1 MLVEVMDF
9 KLNVFDKLMII
20 NVGSS
25 AFYQKGVFNMNSYI
39 YLDHAA
45 TSPMNGQVI
54 EAMTTAMQ
62 HVFGNASSI
71 HGAGREARK
80 YLDDAREVLANSIG
94 AHAGEIIFTSGG
106 TEADNSAILG
116 TVYARANEG
125 KHIITTQVE
134 HHAVLHT
141 CEKLER
147 EGFDVT
153 YLPVDQMGCVA
164 VEDVQKALREDTIL
178 VTIMYGNNEVGTI
191 QPIAEIGELLRN
203 HQATFHTDAVQA
215 YGLEA
220 IDVDQLQ
227 VDLLSVSAH
236 KINGPKGIGFLYQ
249 KTGTP
254 LASYALGGAQEK
266 KRRAGTENIPAI
278 IGFAKAVQVANK
290 LREEKRSLYNHF
302 KQIMLDVFSQE
313 KLAFHV
319 NGNEEQS
326 LPHILN
332 ISFDG
337 MEVESFLVNLD
348 MAGICVSS
356 GSACTAGSIDPSH
369 VLVAMFGQGAEEL
382 RNSIRFSFGQD
393 LTEKDIRS
401 AAEKTAQIVKKL
413 AKK

>member
-1 MLVEVMDF
+1 
-9 KLNVFDKLMII
+9 
-20 NVGSS
+20 
-25 AFYQKGVFNMNSYI
+25 MNSYI

-62 HVFGNASSI
+62 EVFGNASSI
-71 HGAGREARK
+71 HKAGREARK
-80 YLDDAREVLANSIG
+80 YLDGARELLAKSIG
-94 AHAGEIIFTSGG
+94 AQAGEIIFTSGG
-106 TEADNSAILG
+106 TEADNMAILG

-147 EGFDVT
+147 DGFEVT
-153 YLPVDQMGCVA
+153 YLPVDQKGRVA
-164 VEDVQKALREDTIL
+164 IEDVQKALRDDTIL

-191 QPIAEIGELLRN
+191 QPIAEIGALLRE
-203 HQATFHTDAVQA
+203 HSAIFHTDAVQA
-215 YGLEA
+215 YGLES
-220 IDVDQLQ
+220 IDVNELQ

-236 KINGPKGIGFLYQ
+236 KINGPKGVGFLYQ
-249 KTGTP
+249 KAGTP

-278 IGFAKAVQVANK
+278 IAFATAVQVANE

-302 KQIMLDVFSQE
+302 KQIMLAVFSQE

-319 NGNEEQS
+319 NGDEVYS
-326 LPHILN
+326 LPHVLN
-332 ISFDG
+332 ISFAG

-348 MAGICVSS
+348 MAGIYVSS

-369 VLVAMFGQGAEEL
+369 VLVAMFGQSAEEL
-382 RNSIRFSFGQD
+382 RNSIRFSFGQG
-393 LTEKDIRS
+393 LTEKDIQD
-401 AAEKTAQIVKKL
+401 AAEKTALIVKKL

>member
-1 MLVEVMDF
+1 
-9 KLNVFDKLMII
+9 
-20 NVGSS
+20 
-25 AFYQKGVFNMNSYI
+25 MNSYI

-62 HVFGNASSI
+62 EVFGNASSI
-71 HGAGREARK
+71 HKAGREARK
-80 YLDDAREVLANSIG
+80 YLDDARELLAKSIG
-94 AHAGEIIFTSGG
+94 AQAGEIIFTSGG
-106 TEADNSAILG
+106 TEADNMAILG
-116 TVYARANEG
+116 TVYARAKEG

-147 EGFDVT
+147 DGFEVT
-153 YLPVDQMGCVA
+153 YLPVDQRGRVA

-191 QPIAEIGELLRN
+191 QPIAEIGELLRE
-203 HQATFHTDAVQA
+203 HPATFHTDAVQA
-215 YGLEA
+215 YGLER
-220 IDVDQLQ
+220 IDVNELQ

-236 KINGPKGIGFLYQ
+236 KINGPKGVGFLYQ
-249 KTGTP
+249 KSGTP

-278 IGFAKAVQVANK
+278 IAFATAVQVANE

-302 KQIMLDVFSQE
+302 KQIMLAVFSQQ

-319 NGNEEQS
+319 NGDEVHS
-326 LPHILN
+326 LPHVLN
-332 ISFDG
+332 ISFAG

-348 MAGICVSS
+348 MAGIYVSS

-369 VLVAMFGQGAEEL
+369 VLVAMFGQSAEEL
-382 RNSIRFSFGQD
+382 RNSIRFSFGQG
-393 LTEKDIRS
+393 LTEKDIRD

>member
-1 MLVEVMDF
+1 
-9 KLNVFDKLMII
+9 MIKD
-20 NVGSS
+20 VGSS

-62 HVFGNASSI
+62 QVFGNASSI

-80 YLDDAREVLANSIG
+80 YLDDARDILAKSIG
-94 AHAGEIIFTSGG
+94 AQAGEIIFTSGG
-106 TEADNSAILG
+106 TEADNMAILG
-116 TVYARANEG
+116 TVYARAKEG

-147 EGFDVT
+147 DGFEVT
-153 YLPVDQMGCVA
+153 YLPVDKLGRVA
-164 VEDVQKALREDTIL
+164 IEDVQKALREDTIL
-178 VTIMYGNNEVGTI
+178 VTIMYGNNEIGTI
-191 QPIAEIGELLRN
+191 QPIADIGELLQG

-215 YGLEA
+215 YGLEP
-220 IDVDQLQ
+220 IDVGQLK

-249 KTGTP
+249 KAGTP
-254 LASYALGGAQEK
+254 LASYAFGGAQEK

-278 IGFAKAVQVANK
+278 IGFSMAVQVANK

-319 NGNEEQS
+319 NGDKEQS
-326 LPHILN
+326 LPHVLN
-332 ISFDG
+332 ISFEG

-393 LTEKDIRS
+393 LTEKDIRD
-401 AAEKTAQIVKKL
+401 AAEKTAQIVQKL

>member
-1 MLVEVMDF
+1 
-9 KLNVFDKLMII
+9 
-20 NVGSS
+20 
-25 AFYQKGVFNMNSYI
+25 MNSYI

-45 TSPMNGQVI
+45 SSPMNDQVI

-62 HVFGNASSI
+62 KVYGNASSI

-80 YLDDAREVLANSIG
+80 YLDDARKELAKSIG
-94 AHAGEIIFTSGG
+94 AQPGEIIITSGG
-106 TEADNSAILG
+106 TEADNTAIFG
-116 TVYARANEG
+116 TVYARAAEG
-125 KHIITTQVE
+125 KHIITTQIE

-147 EGFDVT
+147 DGFDVT
-153 YLPVDQMGCVA
+153 YLPVDEKGRVS
-164 VEDVQKALREDTIL
+164 VEDVRNALRKDTIL

-191 QPIAEIGELLRN
+191 QPIAEIGDLLRE
-203 HQATFHTDAVQA
+203 HTATFHTDAVQA
-215 YGLEA
+215 YGLES
-220 IDVDQLQ
+220 INVTDLH

-249 KTGTP
+249 KAGTP
-254 LASYALGGAQEK
+254 FTSYALGGAHEK
-266 KRRAGTENIPAI
+266 KRRAGTENVPAV
-278 IGFAKAVQVANK
+278 IGFATAVGIANE
-290 LREEKRSLYNHF
+290 LREEKRALYNRF
-302 KQIMLDVFSQE
+302 KQIMLDMFMQE

-319 NGNEEQS
+319 NGENT
-326 LPHILN
+326 LPHVLN
-332 ISFDG
+332 ISFSG

-369 VLVAMFGQGAEEL
+369 VLVAMFGQGTEEL

-393 LTEKDIRS
+393 LTETDVQH
-401 AAEKTAQIVKKL
+401 AAEKTAAIVKRL